1 MVATKNIR
9 NAFSRVRDDIL
20 KLHEQMHKVV
30 GSINAVK
37 DNSHNWILNLQQ
49 QQTRIDGELKKL
61 GERIAKLEERR
72 DIILNR

>member
-1 MVATKNIR
+1 MVSSNNIR
-9 NAFSRVRDDIL
+9 QAFGRVKDDIV

-30 GSINAVK
+30 ASISAVK

-49 QQTRIDGELKKL
+49 QQTRIDNELKML

-72 DIILNR
+72 DILLKR